1 LAVGNEA
8 NLQWLSM
15 TAIMGGCHA
24 ASYAFHAMHRQIIR
38 IDTERCDGCGKCI
51 SGCPEGALQLIDG
64 KARVVSE
71 STCDGLGACVKEC
84 PRDAIAV
91 EMRDAA
97 PYDERETLER
107 ILPQGEATLCAHLRH
122 LFEHAQKAYL
132 NEALQLLRE
141 RNLPIPEYQKVEP
154 KGCPGSAHRVLPTL
168 QPTMAPNGASA
179 NSNADRGS
187 LPSQLT
193 QWPIQLHL
201 IRPQNPVFADQTVL
215 LVADCVAFALPDFNQ
230 KYLPG
235 KRLAVACP
243 KLDQNQEIYLSKLVS
258 LIDDAQIKSLDVLIM
273 EVPCCGGLYRLA
285 EAASKQSKR
294 RISIGLTV
302 VGLDG
307 ELRQSRA
314 AS

>member
-1 LAVGNEA
+1 
-8 NLQWLSM
+8 M
-15 TAIMGGCHA
+15 TTIMGVRRA
-24 ASYAFHAMHRQIIR
+24 AGHELGTMHRQIIR
-38 IDTERCDGCGKCI
+38 IDSERCDGCGKCI

-107 ILPQGEATLCAHLRH
+107 ILPQGEATLCAHLQH
-122 LFEHAQKAYL
+122 LFEHAQTAYL

-141 RNLPIPEYQKVEP
+141 RNLPIPDYKKVEP

-168 QPTMAPNGASA
+168 QPVGASATA
-179 NSNADRGS
+179 NSNADRDN
-187 LPSQLT
+187 LASQLA

-201 IRPQNPVFADQTVL
+201 IRPQNPVFTDQTVM

-285 EAASKQSKR
+285 EAASNQSKR
-294 RISIGLTV
+294 RIPVGLTV

-307 ELRQSRA
+307 QLRQSRE